1 MRLSRLLLVALL
13 APVLGSCA
21 DDAILE
27 LELLLPPIPAD
38 FRGYAYLETLSADHV
53 DASDFEREW
62 AGGAIEDGFT
72 LGSMGSTEDVSVVAT
87 GPSIARMLGVRVRFC
102 FDSRCAAPQ
111 DRAVPREARWIF
123 ERAFYGA
130 RRVHYRLAIDA
141 VPDAE
146 PGAPVMVSRCQI
158 GHGCRG
164 GSSITDPSFC
174 VGERHD
180 CE

>member
-1 MRLSRLLLVALL
+1 MSFARFVLGAVLAL
-13 APVLGSCA
+13 ALGSCA

-27 LELLLPPIPAD
+27 LELELPPIPAD

-72 LGSMGSTEDVSVVAT
+72 LASTGSTEDVSVVAT

-111 DRAVPREARWIF
+111 DRAVPREVRWIF
-123 ERAFYGA
+123 ERAFHAG
-130 RRVHYRLAIDA
+130 RRVHYRLVIEA

-146 PGAPVMVSRCQI
+146 PGAPMAVSRCAI
-158 GHGCRG
+158 GHGCRD
-164 GSSITDPSFC
+164 GSTLTDPSFC
-174 VGERHD
+174 TDGRHD